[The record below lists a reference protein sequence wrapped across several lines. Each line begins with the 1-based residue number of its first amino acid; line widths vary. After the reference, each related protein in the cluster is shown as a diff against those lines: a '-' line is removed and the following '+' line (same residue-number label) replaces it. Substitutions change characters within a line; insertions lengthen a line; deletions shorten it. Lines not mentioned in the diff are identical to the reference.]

1 MNQEFSNKPLENN
14 NNNNNNNNNKI
25 VDISIIKATEDLNIK
40 DIEERSR
47 QLVNLEQHFSVL

>member
-1 MNQEFSNKPLENN
+1 MNQEFSNKPLE